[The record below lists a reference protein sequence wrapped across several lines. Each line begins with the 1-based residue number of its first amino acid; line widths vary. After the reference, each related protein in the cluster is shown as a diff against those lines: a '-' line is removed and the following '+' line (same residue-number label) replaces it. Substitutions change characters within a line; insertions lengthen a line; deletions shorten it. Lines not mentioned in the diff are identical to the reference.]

1 MRRALRALAMLGSM
15 VACASGSRS
24 ESAYVAQ
31 LPADV
36 RESYGVFAHRC
47 SKCHSL
53 ARPLDS
59 GIDDDAYWAM
69 YVDRM
74 RRQPASGITLED
86 RAQIL
91 TFLGYYASEQRARR
105 ARTSTPARASTPP
118 DAGEEE
124 AK

>member
-1 MRRALRALAMLGSM
+1 
-15 VACASGSRS
+15 VAK
-24 ESAYVAQ
+24 
-31 LPADV
+31 LPPDV
-36 RESYGVFAHRC
+36 RTSYEVFAQRC

-74 RRQPASGITLED
+74 RRQPASGISLAD
-86 RAQIL
+86 RAPIL
-91 TFLGYYASEQRARR
+91 SFLHYYAEQQRSRKAR
-105 ARTSTPARASTPP
+105 PP
-118 DAGEEE
+118 SGSGSDAGGEE